1 MRGFCLT
8 IKEVQH
14 ILDQMKKHDVQEC
27 SVDLIFKDSFEVAN
41 IEFNLFEEYKYGG
54 RHLVRFLET
63 VADIDY
69 KKV

>member
-14 ILDQMKKHDVQEC
+14 ILDQMKKYDVQEC
-27 SVDLIFKDSFEVAN
+27 NVDVIFEDSFEVAN
-41 IEFNLFEEYKYGG
+41 IEFNLFKEYKRGI
-54 RHLVRFLET
+54 RFLEK